1 MNLRPRWRKVLHDLV
16 DSRLRTALVVVSIA
30 VGVFSI
36 GVIAGTYVIISQD
49 MSASYTANNPM
60 NVELRAGDFGSTT
73 VDRMASAEGVRQ
85 AEGRR
90 VFSARVRVPGTSV
103 WRALDLVAVDD
114 FESQRINRL
123 TVLEGAGAA
132 LKQEIL
138 LERKALRGAR
148 CGRGHGR
155 SKSSSRT
162 AASAAC
168 PSPGSCRIKPRAPE
182 ISSPRP
188 SPSSTRTAWPSFTSR
203 RPSTAC
209 TSR

>member
-73 VDRMASAEGVRQ
+73 VDQMASAEGVRQ

-114 FESQRINRL
+114 FENQRINRL
-123 TVLEGAGAA
+123 TVLAA
-132 LKQEIL
+132 PAPPQQEIL
-138 LERKALRGAR
+138 LERKAS
-148 CGRGHGR
+148 R
-155 SKSSSRT
+155 SSMRLW
-162 AASAAC
+162 ASARNPA
-168 PSPGSCRIKPRAPE
+168 PGRQRPQPVHRRDRAG
-182 ISSPRP
+182 SNH
-188 SPSSTRTAWPSFTSR
+188 R
-203 RPSTAC
+203 R
-209 TSR
+209 R

>member
-60 NVELRAGDFGSTT
+60 NVDLRAGDFGSTT
-73 VDRMASAEGVRQ
+73 VDQMASAEGVRQ

-114 FESQRINRL
+114 FETQRITT
-123 TVLEGAGAA
+123 TVRRRAPPRQ
-132 LKQEIL
+132 KL
-138 LERKALRGAR
+138 LERGVKRS
-148 CGRGHGR
+148 CGWGLAQSGR
-155 SKSSSRT
+155 RQR
-162 AASAAC
+162 AASIA
-168 PSPGSCRIKPRAPE
+168 GIVQINRCRTFL
-182 ISSPRP
+182 RP
-188 SPSSTRTAWPSFTSR
+188 SLHPHRQLGLPPPARGLQPPVPR
-203 RPSTAC
+203 
-209 TSR
+209 